1 MLLPYIG
8 VLVLLGCIYAYP
20 CVFAL
25 FTQYNQCRYIF
36 TVLLFRCVDSFAAL
50 RWPAVVAGD
59 CLSLFVEEG

>member
-36 TVLLFRCVDSFAAL
+36 TVLLFHCGYLFTAL
-50 RWPAVVAGD
+50 RWPAALAGE